1 MQNFSCL
8 GWLKLLNYTFPGG
21 RPAKPEINAN
31 LSPAWSAGAWA
42 ELGKSRKIANHGN
55 SGRLAGPLF
64 LYFWASWVVLRL
76 HAKFQLPRL
85 AETTQLYFSG
95 WPAGRLAGQT

>member
-42 ELGKSRKIANHGN
+42 ELGKNSRMNEGSLTDFVPVLPINVQQFIA
-55 SGRLAGPLF
+55 S
-64 LYFWASWVVLRL
+64 
-76 HAKFQLPRL
+76 
-85 AETTQLYFSG
+85 
-95 WPAGRLAGQT
+95 

>member
-42 ELGKSRKIANHGN
+42 ELGNETGKKI
-55 SGRLAGPLF
+55 
-64 LYFWASWVVLRL
+64 VQ
-76 HAKFQLPRL
+76 KFPATFSKTFCP
-85 AETTQLYFSG
+85 AEKV
-95 WPAGRLAGQT
+95 

>member
-42 ELGKSRKIANHGN
+42 ELGNKNQSKIVALNIVYFTCINLHQRRG
-55 SGRLAGPLF
+55 SDFKRLVKITL
-64 LYFWASWVVLRL
+64 
-76 HAKFQLPRL
+76 
-85 AETTQLYFSG
+85 
-95 WPAGRLAGQT
+95 